1 MDDNENDKTQNLR
14 GTGQDSNMM
23 NNSEDGMRADSMK
36 DKEDSELLSKIKD
49 NAQNNERKMTTRNDI
64 DEEPKLQV
72 ISRPNFDQ
80 TTHTTVNGK

>member
-1 MDDNENDKTQNLR
+1 MSIIPEEMDDNENDKTQNLR

-49 NAQNNERKMTTRNDI
+49 NA
-64 DEEPKLQV
+64 
-72 ISRPNFDQ
+72 
-80 TTHTTVNGK
+80 